1 MCYQQQCQLEEELM
15 AKIGQMLESKYLK
28 GSDVEHET
36 VVTVVKVG
44 QGNIA
49 KPGEEQELKW
59 MVRFEELAKPMILN
73 STNIKRLAKACQSED
88 TDDWIGK
95 KVVVYFDPDIEFAG
109 NVVGGLRIKAHHG
122 SVKVKGAPGTALAD
136 MDSDIPF

>member
-1 MCYQQQCQLEEELM
+1 M

-28 GSDVEHET
+28 GSDVEHDT
-36 VVTVVKVG
+36 VVTITKVG

-49 KPGEEQELKW
+49 KPGDEAELKW
-59 MVRFEELAKPMILN
+59 MVRFEELSKPMILN

-88 TDDWIGK
+88 TDDWVGK

-122 SVKVKGAPGTALAD
+122 ATKVKGTPGTALSE
-136 MDSDIPF
+136 MDDDVPF

>member
-1 MCYQQQCQLEEELM
+1 M

-36 VVTVVKVG
+36 VATITKVG

-49 KPGEEQELKW
+49 KPGDEPELKW
-59 MVRFEELAKPMILN
+59 MVRFEELSKPMILN

-122 SVKVKGAPGTALAD
+122 SKSQPGKSGGPLGD
-136 MDSDIPF
+136 MSDDIPFAPLGREYVF